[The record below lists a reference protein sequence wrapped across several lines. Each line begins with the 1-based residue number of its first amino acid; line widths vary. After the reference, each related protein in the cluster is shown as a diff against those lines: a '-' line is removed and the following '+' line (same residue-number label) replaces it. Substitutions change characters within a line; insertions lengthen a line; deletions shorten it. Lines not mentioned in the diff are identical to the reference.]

1 MELSEGLKKIF
12 LAGVGAVAT
21 TTEAAKDVVDTLV
34 TKGELTVAQGKV
46 LNEELKHNAKEKLK
60 EHVTVTVTRN
70 YSDAMNS
77 VDHMTDD
84 ELNALKEK
92 IAAVEKEKAEKA
104 SASADDAA
112 ADDAAANTAADVP
125 ADNAAA
131 NAAADVPADD
141 AAAETTDAPADN
153 AAADNAADTP
163 ADDAAE
169 DIEAAPSEDA
179 HE

>member
-1 MELSEGLKKIF
+1 MELSQGLKKIF

-92 IAAVEKEKAEKA
+92 IAAVEKEKAETA
-104 SASADDAA
+104 SASE
-112 ADDAAANTAADVP
+112 DDAAANKAADVP

-131 NAAADVPADD
+131 NAAADVPADE

-169 DIEAAPSEDA
+169 AIEDAPSEDA